1 MMKKLFNFLLKKWAF
16 SLTFYL
22 FSYIKCY
29 NKYREINKLYSVGDK
44 MKMKIKIRR
53 NAADIYRNENT
64 DLSGVYIGDP
74 VWEDRLQKIS
84 GKTLEVDTETLFKY
98 EFNTKPIKGVSKEGI
113 RIPEEYVEEV
123 IDDVRKGKAYCELC
137 NQTSNSDKVCTNCGK
152 TDYLEAFFD
161 DDDYES

>member
-1 MMKKLFNFLLKKWAF
+1 MKKWAF

-29 NKYREINKLYSVGDK
+29 NKYREINKLYSVGD
-44 MKMKIKIRR
+44 KMKIKIRR

-84 GKTLEVDTETLFKY
+84 GKL
-98 EFNTKPIKGVSKEGI
+98 
-113 RIPEEYVEEV
+113 
-123 IDDVRKGKAYCELC
+123 
-137 NQTSNSDKVCTNCGK
+137 
-152 TDYLEAFFD
+152 
-161 DDDYES
+161 